1 MNDFFRWDH
10 LKDLSNRAKH
20 GVGFHEASSV
30 FYDDHA
36 RLMTDPDHSAQED
49 RFVIL
54 GMSSSLRIL
63 VVVHSYRQKDEV
75 IRIISARKAT
85 RSEAREYT
93 GDHT

>member
-63 VVVHSYRQKDEV
+63 VVVHSYRQPRLSHSHYLSTKSHQV
-75 IRIISARKAT
+75 R
-85 RSEAREYT
+85 
-93 GDHT
+93 G

>member
-10 LKDLSNRAKH
+10 LKDLSHRAKH
-20 GVGFHEASSV
+20 VVGFHEASSV

-36 RLMTDPDHSAQED
+36 RLMTDPDHLVEED

-54 GMSSSLRIL
+54 GMSSSMRIL

-75 IRIISARKAT
+75 IGIISARKAT
-85 RSEAREYT
+85 KSEARHYT
-93 GDHT
+93 GDQT